1 MGLPNRRTF
10 GGVLYYASVFLK
22 GAPMRRFVTF
32 VVGVVFGVCLA
43 VVGTRLQ
50 ASQGQDYNAM
60 MRRQLQDQPATR
72 LIEIPAP
79 RGQSRLEGVGQ
90 TERVIMAPP
99 AMVFLK
105 DVKSD
110 GCWLA
115 YMGNQNE
122 PVALAVAPAEAC
134 QQ

>member
-1 MGLPNRRTF
+1 
-10 GGVLYYASVFLK
+10 
-22 GAPMRRFVTF
+22 MRRFLTL
-32 VVGVVFGVCLA
+32 GLGLVFGVCLA

-60 MRRQLQDQPATR
+60 LRRQFQNQPATR

-79 RGQSRLEGVGQ
+79 RGQNRMEGAGQ
-90 TERVIMAPP
+90 SERAIMAPP

-105 DVKSD
+105 DLKTE

-115 YMGNQNE
+115 YMSSQNE
-122 PVALAVAPAEAC
+122 PVALAVAPADAC
-134 QQ
+134 QP